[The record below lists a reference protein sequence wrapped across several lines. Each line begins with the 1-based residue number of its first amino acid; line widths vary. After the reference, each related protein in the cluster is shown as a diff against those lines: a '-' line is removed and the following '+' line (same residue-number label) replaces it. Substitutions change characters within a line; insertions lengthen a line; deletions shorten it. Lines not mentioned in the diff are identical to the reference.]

1 MWAQFL
7 SCCLG
12 HAANAIF
19 LDVHL
24 SRQHLGCILGNVPT
38 PLKTAWCCDT
48 PEVGRSYTAC
58 SRNPSRIAAHAS
70 KSGQRK
76 VETWL
81 KKHRANVH
89 SGASSEASACERRK
103 KRKQR
108 GRFELRLQLIQ
119 IQSDDFQGPGGSAW
133 CKHLK
138 SGQTQQV
145 NKTNKTS
152 LVSGC
157 GMFSFAQTTF

>member
-12 HAANAIF
+12 RAANAIF

-38 PLKTAWCCDT
+38 SLKTAWCCDT
-48 PEVGRSYTAC
+48 PGVGRSYTTC

-81 KKHRANVH
+81 KKHCANVH

-103 KRKQR
+103 KKKQR
-108 GRFELRLQLIQ
+108 GRFEPRLQLIQ

-133 CKHLK
+133 SKHLK
-138 SGQTQQV
+138 SGQTPSASQQ
-145 NKTNKTS
+145 N
-152 LVSGC
+152 
-157 GMFSFAQTTF
+157 Q